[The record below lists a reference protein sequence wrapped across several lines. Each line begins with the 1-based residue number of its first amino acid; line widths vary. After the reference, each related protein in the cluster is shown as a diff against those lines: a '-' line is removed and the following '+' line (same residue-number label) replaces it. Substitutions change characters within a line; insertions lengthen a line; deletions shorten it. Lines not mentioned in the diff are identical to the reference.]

1 MYLAAGGRE
10 RAARGSQ
17 RSPGGGCGG
26 QRLPPEPPTMA
37 EGGSAAPEPTN
48 PQREPEGRAREAS
61 ATNLWFGADHW
72 TSAITSG
79 GLWPWVIVA
88 WRPTT
93 SDAGPRASASGD
105 GRVKPKRRH
114 ERGPQPTNRQGE
126 PEGRA
131 REASAPN
138 LWFGADHRTSAI
150 TSGGLWT
157 WVIVAWR
164 PTTSDASSRA
174 SSSVDA
180 GVKPRRRTERGSP
193 PTMITLPRCWR
204 AWLPQYH
211 M

>member
-37 EGGSAAPEPTN
+37 EGGSAAPEPTS

-61 ATNLWFGADHW
+61 AT
-72 TSAITSG
+72 
-79 GLWPWVIVA
+79 
-88 WRPTT
+88 
-93 SDAGPRASASGD
+93 
-105 GRVKPKRRH
+105 
-114 ERGPQPTNRQGE
+114 
-126 PEGRA
+126 
-131 REASAPN
+131 N

-164 PTTSDASSRA
+164 PTTSDASSKA
-174 SSSVDA
+174 SSSMDA

-193 PTMITLPRCWR
+193 PTVITLPRCWR